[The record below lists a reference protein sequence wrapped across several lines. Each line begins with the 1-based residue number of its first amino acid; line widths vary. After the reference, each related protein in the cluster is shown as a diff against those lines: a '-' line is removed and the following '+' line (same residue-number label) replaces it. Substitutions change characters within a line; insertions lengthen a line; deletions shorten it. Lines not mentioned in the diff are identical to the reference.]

1 MAPARTSVRGVKS
14 LTLILEFTQ
23 VSARNFMATF
33 PEYFGALAMGHG
45 DKQRLAMGRVH
56 CSLDHDTAT
65 RWLEQL
71 RSIQFEEML
80 SWCG

>member
-1 MAPARTSVRGVKS
+1 
-14 LTLILEFTQ
+14 
-23 VSARNFMATF
+23 MATF

-56 CSLDHDTAT
+56 GSLDHDTAT